1 MKKKLLSFLIS
12 LALFAAVLPCSFA
25 DELPPMV
32 VDGADLFS
40 DAEEQ
45 ALISQ
50 VSDVREVCKTD
61 VIIVTTSSLSGQ
73 SPQKYADDFFDYNG
87 YGYGSNRSGVLFLI
101 SMEERDW
108 YISTSGDAIYALTD
122 YGIQQLGNVAL
133 ENGLSSG
140 EYYRAFAAY
149 LDALPEFFEALDKGS
164 PVDGY
169 ADYSGSYYH
178 GEQGDVIYYE
188 EESSPN
194 IVFSVII
201 GLVIASAALLIM
213 RAGMNTRR
221 KQRSAS
227 SYLKNGSLD
236 IHTLQDM
243 FLYSSVSKT
252 RRAESNSNRGG
263 GSSIHTSSHGSS
275 HGGGGGKF

>member
-12 LALFAAVLPCSFA
+12 LTLFAAVLPYSFA

-50 VSDVREVCKTD
+50 ASDVREVCKAD
-61 VIIVTTSSLSGQ
+61 VIIVTTNSLSGQ

-87 YGYGSNRSGVLFLI
+87 YGYSSNRSGVLFLI
-101 SMEERDW
+101 SMEEREW
-108 YISTSGDAIYALTD
+108 YISTSGDAVYALTD
-122 YGIQQLGNVAL
+122 YGIQRLGNVAL
-133 ENGLSSG
+133 DNGLSSG
-140 EYYRAFAAY
+140 EYYRAFVAY
-149 LDALPEFFEALDKGS
+149 LDALPEYFEALNKGS
-164 PVDGY
+164 PIDGY

-178 GEQGDVIYYE
+178 GDQENVVYYQE
-188 EESSPN
+188 KSSPN

-252 RRAESNSNRGG
+252 RKAESSSNRGG
-263 GSSIHTSSHGSS
+263 GSSIHTSSSGSS